1 MRGRDGRTLAETWDG
16 SMQAHRGTTVAGF
29 PNLFFLV
36 GPNTGLGHNSIV
48 FMIES
53 QLNYVLDAL
62 RTMDARGA
70 ASVDVRPE
78 AQAAFN
84 ERIQAQLRKTV
95 WNSGGCSSWYLD
107 RSGRN
112 TMLWPGLHLAV
123 PAPATPLRPR
133 ALRAPRARAR
143 AASPSRSRPPRES
156 PAGTAASP
164 APPSAR

>member
-1 MRGRDGRTLAETWDG
+1 
-16 SMQAHRGTTVAGF
+16 MQAHRGTTIAGF

-53 QLNYVLDAL
+53 QLNYVLDAV

-107 RSGRN
+107 RNGRN
-112 TMLWPGLHLAV
+112 STLWPGFTWPFRRL
-123 PAPATPLRPR
+123 LRHFDPEHYE
-133 ALRAPRARAR
+133 LRAPARV
-143 AASPSRSRPPRES
+143 PEPV
-156 PAGTAASP
+156 PATA
-164 APPSAR
+164 

>member
-1 MRGRDGRTLAETWDG
+1 MRGRDGRTLAEAWDG
-16 SMQAHRGTTVAGF
+16 SPQAHLGTTVAGF

-70 ASVDVRPE
+70 ASVEVRPE

-84 ERIQAQLRKTV
+84 ERIQGQLRSTV

-107 RSGRN
+107 AQR
-112 TMLWPGLHLAV
+112 PQHHAVAGLHLAL
-123 PAPATPLRPR
+123 PARCCATSTPSTTSSTRPR
-133 ALRAPRARAR
+133 PS
-143 AASPSRSRPPRES
+143 ASPSRSRQPRWLI
-156 PAGTAASP
+156 PRPRVYG
-164 APPSAR
+164 